1 MACVFKRRD
10 VMKLRFLSL
19 LILSLLWSSVVFS
32 EPKQV
37 EGTGIASGSG
47 DSAREEAVS
56 KALRNALERSIG
68 VMVSSESLVK
78 NFQLI

>member
-1 MACVFKRRD
+1 
-10 VMKLRFLSL
+10 MKLRFLSL